1 MSISALVS
9 SRLCVDPIILPVGT
23 DESYVDNTV
32 GIVDPHYDSI
42 LVPRNIEDRPAVLQ
56 DAFIADIALYVCR
69 GRPVGLAHL
78 LLPRQGGFA
87 SVSEFRVAIK
97 KRLQRSQ
104 SDDAHPV

>member
-1 MSISALVS
+1 MSIFALVS
-9 SRLCVDPIILPVGT
+9 NRLCVDPIVLSVCT
-23 DESYVDNTV
+23 DESYVHDTV

-42 LVPRNIEDRPAVLQ
+42 LVPRNIEDCSAVLQ
-56 DAFIADIALYVCR
+56 DACVADIALYGCR

-78 LLPRQGGFA
+78 LMPRQGGFA
-87 SVSEFRVAIK
+87 SVSEFRVAIE